1 MRYLGG
7 RMAVTAFGKKLRK
20 LRIEKDLLLK
30 DMAEHLNI
38 SAAQL
43 SAIELGKR
51 SISSDIVSRLID
63 VYKLENVDEINDIV
77 AISQPTQKVDLTDA
91 TDNQKKLMVTFA
103 RSFTEL
109 SDDRVEEIQK
119 LLIGN

>member
-1 MRYLGG
+1 
-7 RMAVTAFGKKLRK
+7 MAVTAFGKKLRT

-30 DMAEHLNI
+30 DMAENLNI
-38 SAAQL
+38 SSAQL

-51 SISSDIVSRLID
+51 SISSDIVSQLID
-63 VYKLENVDEINDIV
+63 VYELENATEIKDIV
-77 AISQPTQKVDLTDA
+77 AISQPTQKVDFTDA
-91 TDNQKKLMVTFA
+91 TDNQKQLMVTFA

-109 SDDRVEEIQK
+109 SDERIEEIQK

>member
-1 MRYLGG
+1 
-7 RMAVTAFGKKLRK
+7 MAVTAFGKKLRK

-63 VYKLENVDEINDIV
+63 VYELENVDEINDIV
-77 AISQPTQKVDLTDA
+77 AISQPTQKVDFTDA